1 MINEKMGGSAR
12 EFTLNTTY
20 CNQRDTPIY
29 IKIGQLVMFYSG
41 LIIARQEIPVYTSFA
56 SGLPKAKQATRIFGI
71 GGLGKDA
78 PTMTYGV
85 TTDGTLQIFD
95 SGSISSGAYFTV
107 SGTYIAAE

>member
-1 MINEKMGGSAR
+1 MTQEKIVGSAR

-41 LIIARQEIPVYTSFA
+41 LIIARQEIPTYTTFG
-56 SGLPKAKQATRIFGI
+56 SGLPKAKQAIRIFGL
-71 GGLGKDA
+71 GGIGKDV

-85 TTDGTLQIFD
+85 TTGGTLQIFD
-95 SGSISSGAYFTV
+95 NGSIPSGTYFTV
-107 SGTYIAAE
+107 GGTYIAAE